1 MRFEIVPMLESDLAD
16 VVDIEEQTGLNRWGY
31 DAYRRELSSNPNA
44 IMLVARPRH
53 PAAQCV
59 AGFVASALIYDEL
72 HINNLATHP
81 DFRRQGIGRRLLQ
94 KAIAGGRIQGAAFC
108 VLEVRSSNTM
118 AQELYCSVGFSTT
131 RTRKEYYRS
140 PTEDALEMVLPLR
153 PADEQPVQNFESV

>member
-31 DAYRRELSSNPNA
+31 EAYRRELLSNPNA
-44 IMLVARPRH
+44 IMLVARPVKGDLPRI
-53 PAAQCV
+53 

-81 DFRRQGIGRRLLQ
+81 EFRRKGIGRRLLE
-94 KAIAGGRIQGAAFC
+94 KAIAGGRRRGAAFC
-108 VLEVRSSNTM
+108 VLEVRSSNES
-118 AQELYCSVGFSTT
+118 AQQLYYSVGFATT
-131 RTRKEYYRS
+131 RVRKEYYRG

-153 PADEQPVQNFESV
+153 DGDTDH